1 MKNIN
6 PPDIDAKEAF
16 HSVIKKKGNKNIFID
31 METIIFWA
39 YNLYAQNALNMQTIA
54 PLSLEDNIKKEFIK
68 LYDNPTIWLDKIKEC
83 ITLSLQWSNR
93 CPYCNLEIPHSFD
106 HFLPKNRFPE
116 FSVLPINL
124 IPCCD
129 CCNRKKWSKDPIG
142 WFINAYFD
150 QLPQCQFITAEISI
164 NENIIVNFKIDQSAI
179 SGISNSLKEKI
190 INHFTNLD
198 LNARYKLEIE
208 NTISEIVST
217 CRREETL
224 ISNELLLREAERYRS
239 YWVNNWKYVLLIG
252 LSDSLEAQE
261 YLNLRA
267 FPDNIKS

>member
-6 PPDIDAKEAF
+6 PPDIDAEVVF
-16 HSVIKKKGNKNIFID
+16 RSIIEKKNNKNIFID
-31 METIIFWA
+31 IEERIFSA
-39 YNLYAQNALNMQTIA
+39 YNSYAQNVLNMRSIT
-54 PLSLEDNIKKEFIK
+54 PLSLEDNIKKEFIN

-129 CCNRKKWSKDPIG
+129 YCNRKKWSKDPIS

-150 QLPQCQFITAEISI
+150 QLPQCQFIRAKISI
-164 NENIIVNFKIDQSAI
+164 NKNIIVNFEIDQSAI

-217 CRREETL
+217 CGREGAR
-224 ISNELLLREAERYRS
+224 ISKELLIKEAERYRS
-239 YWVNNWKYVLLIG
+239 YWVNNWKYILLIG
-252 LSDSLEAQE
+252 LSDSLKAQK